1 MRPDD
6 ALTAVGYRRKTRRRG
21 ARREKR
27 GSFPK
32 GEIMKKTQN
41 KMQNKMQ
48 NKSSETQNAKR
59 SGGAENCG
67 KAKKS
72 SGSNVDNCR

>member
-1 MRPDD
+1 MRPDA

-32 GEIMKKTQN
+32 GEIMKK
-41 KMQNKMQ
+41 MQNKMQ
-48 NKSSETQNAKR
+48 NKRGETQNAKR

>member
-1 MRPDD
+1 
-6 ALTAVGYRRKTRRRG
+6 
-21 ARREKR
+21 
-27 GSFPK
+27 
-32 GEIMKKTQN
+32 MKKTQN
-41 KMQNKMQ
+41 KMQNK
-48 NKSSETQNAKR
+48 SGETQNAKR